1 MAEYKGI
8 KGFKVQYLSAD
19 PSNPIVGQ
27 TWYNSTS
34 KDLKY
39 TGVTTS
45 GAWATGN
52 TINTARSQ
60 GGGAGTFTAGIIFGG
75 EIGPTPPVMT
85 GATEEYDGNSW
96 TNGNSM
102 ISGRRF
108 FGSAGLQTAAL
119 CIAGEDATVGFSEAE
134 EYDGTSWTVGGSI
147 PAFRSGNAAAGLQ
160 TAAITFGG
168 SPTPQVASFTYD
180 GTTWTPAPNMNTVRY
195 RLAGSGTQTA
205 ALGFAGNTPPPAFTA
220 ATEEYNGTAWTSVN
234 SMNTA
239 GQLRGG
245 TGQGTQTASLGFGGN
260 VNPVATA
267 LRTTAT
273 EEYDGT
279 SWTNVAGL
287 PVAKSAIMGGGTS
300 SYAFSA
306 GGNTPP
312 GNVATT
318 EEWLGAGSP
327 QTKTITAS

>member
-19 PSNPIVGQ
+19 PSNPIIGQ

-39 TGVTTS
+39 TGVTTA

-52 TINTARSQ
+52 PINTARAQ

-75 EIGPTPPVMT
+75 EIGPPPVFT

-96 TNGNSM
+96 TNSNSM
-102 ISGRRF
+102 NSGRRF

-134 EYDGTSWTVGGSI
+134 EYDGTSWTVGGSL

-168 SPTPQVASFTYD
+168 SPAPKVASFTYD
-180 GTTWTPAPNMNTVRY
+180 GTTWTPAPNINTDRY
-195 RLAGSGTQTA
+195 RLAGTGTQTA
-205 ALGFAGNTPPPAFTA
+205 ALAFAGNLPTPTYSA
-220 ATEEYNGTAWTSVN
+220 ATEEYNGSTWTSSN
-234 SMNTA
+234 NMNTA
-239 GQLRGG
+239 RRLVGA
-245 TGQGTQTASLGFGGN
+245 TGQGTQTASLGFGGQ

-279 SWTNVAGL
+279 SWTNVASL
-287 PVAKSAIMGGGTS
+287 PVAKVAMGSGGTLS
-300 SYAFSA
+300 NAFSA
-306 GGNTPP
+306 GGSSPP
-312 GNVATT
+312 GNVTTT

-327 QTKTITAS
+327 LTKTITVT